1 MNKPYVAVDGRGH
14 VYASDP
20 EGHRV
25 LEWTVGGEFVASYGE
40 YGVDESRFSLPVG
53 LAVDGS
59 GRLIVADSGNHRIMV
74 FAPFG
79 P

>member
-1 MNKPYVAVDGRGH
+1 
-14 VYASDP
+14 
-20 EGHRV
+20 
-25 LEWTVGGEFVASYGE
+25 VGGEFVASYGE